1 MPAVDGSSS
10 RGSNRILASY
20 LDFSNLIITN
30 ANQMLASDN
39 FFLGGGHI
47 VLASDS
53 KNANPSAITGLTLSN
68 SVFNGPYE
76 ARSIVLDESESA
88 FTTLQDVVI
97 HGSSHQRSW
106 NATGTRARLSLS
118 LQAQSRYCI
127 DLSTTLLF
135 PQFGIRWSQLSWR
148 VEGDWPQADFPPQ
161 WSIVS
166 GLPSQLAA
174 DDQRGVCLTASPSSG
189 WNATVYLEVDQ
200 SEQTQWAAV

>member
-1 MPAVDGSSS
+1 VENSSS

-30 ANQMLASDN
+30 SNQMLVSDN

-47 VLASDS
+47 VLTSDS
-53 KNANPSAITGLTLSN
+53 KNANPRAITGLTISN
-68 SVFNGPYE
+68 SVYNGPYE
-76 ARSIVLDESESA
+76 ARSIVLDESESS
-88 FTTLQDVVI
+88 FTTLQDVII

-106 NATGTRARLSLS
+106 NATGTRARLSLQ
-118 LQAQSRYCI
+118 LQAQDRYCF

-135 PQFGIRWSQLSWR
+135 PQFGISWSQLSWR
-148 VEGDWPQADFPPQ
+148 VDTAPQASDPPL

-166 GLPSQLAA
+166 GLPTHLAPG
-174 DDQRGVCLTASPSSG
+174 DQRGICLSASPSLG